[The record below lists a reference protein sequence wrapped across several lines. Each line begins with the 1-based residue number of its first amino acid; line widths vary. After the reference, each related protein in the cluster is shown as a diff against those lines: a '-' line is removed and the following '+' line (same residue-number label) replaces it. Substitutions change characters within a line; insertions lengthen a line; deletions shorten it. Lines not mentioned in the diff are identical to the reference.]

1 MSFDGRTKKFF
12 AIAKRVAAKECDT
25 DRVYRHGAV
34 LVKGSTVRSS
44 CANQNKFK
52 GWGNRFRRK
61 NEGYAT
67 LHAELGCVLGV
78 DRRDTK
84 NATVYVVRIDAKDDF
99 KLSRPCAMCQAAL
112 KHVGIKKVIYSI
124 NNEEYGVMKL

>member
-12 AIAKRVAAKECDT
+12 GIAKKVAGQECDI

-34 LVKGSTVRSS
+34 LVKGSTMRNS

-78 DRRDTK
+78 DRSLTT

-99 KLSRPCAMCQAAL
+99 KLSRPCSMCQAVL
-112 KHVGIKKVIYSI
+112 KHVGVKKVIYSI
-124 NNEEYGVMKL
+124 NNEEYGVLKL